1 VELAD
6 AIMIHP
12 LWLDIGSPSAWSIVV
27 TLVVAA
33 VAVYLLLPRPQPYPV
48 LWGAAAGSV
57 GLLLVL
63 FALLSWGPFSVE
75 NVLFFLFAAS
85 AVGFG
90 TLLVTQHDPARAAL
104 SFAMVVLSTCG
115 LYLLQA
121 APFLMAATI
130 IIYAG
135 AIIVTFLFVLMLS
148 QQHGLSSADYRSRE
162 ALLSTVA
169 GFVLLG
175 SLLYVL
181 RVNYDTSKL
190 DSLVAR
196 LNQTAEKDLPGLL
209 GSTDYIDELKQAAH
223 RARPDLKAEI
233 DLDIDEANKVS
244 KYMPG
249 AEKEFE
255 QAVEKLKRELPKIRA
270 TTGDL
275 QPKKLTSPFSN
286 PNQKTKISGDFEVA
300 RTPEGVAPLPAENV
314 VALGKS
320 LFTDYLL
327 SVELGGTLLLVAT
340 IGAIA
345 ITHRRGE
352 RSI

>member
-1 VELAD
+1 
-6 AIMIHP
+6 
-12 LWLDIGSPSAWSIVV
+12 
-27 TLVVAA
+27 
-33 VAVYLLLPRPQPYPV
+33 
-48 LWGAAAGSV
+48 
-57 GLLLVL
+57 LLVL
-63 FALLSWGPFSVE
+63 LALISWGPFSVE
-75 NVLFFLFAAS
+75 NVLFFLFAGS

-90 TLLVTQHDPARAAL
+90 ALLVTQHDPARAAL

-162 ALLSTVA
+162 GLLSTVA

-181 RVNYDTSKL
+181 RVNYDTTKL
-190 DSLVAR
+190 DSLLTR
-196 LNQTAEKDLPGLL
+196 LDQAAEKGTLAKLL
-209 GSTDYIDELKQAAH
+209 GATEDSEEKKQAAQYIEELKEAAH
-223 RARPDLKAEI
+223 RARPDLKAEFDR
-233 DLDIDEANKVS
+233 DLDEVVEVGKHM
-244 KYMPG
+244 MPTD
-249 AEKEFE
+249 EKEFTK
-255 QAVEKLKRELPKIRA
+255 AVEKLKRELPKIRA
-270 TTGDL
+270 STGDL
-275 QPKKLTSPFSN
+275 QPRKLTSPFSN
-286 PNQKTKISGDFEVA
+286 PNQTAKVPGDFEVA
-300 RTPEGVAPLPAENV
+300 RSPEGVAPLPAENV

-345 ITHRRGE
+345 ITGRRGE